1 MVRLISTCWST
12 ILSVHVQISRSEP
25 GSRPRTIGVI
35 TWMPCSGTSGTIRFG
50 RISGPPGEPPSSVP
64 HPIPTERPTTPTR
77 LTSLFMVVTFQFERQ
92 DDGVQ
97 PHWFDALHVHS
108 APVPHC
114 VVGPV
119 DEHVCVQKWVVLSP
133 MLEH

>member
-25 GSRPRTIGVI
+25 GARPRTIGVI

-50 RISGPPGEPPSSVP
+50 RTSGPPDEDPSSVP
-64 HPIPTERPTTPTR
+64 QPMPNARPTTPTR
-77 LTSLFMVVTFQFERQ
+77 LTSLFMVTFQLPRQ
-92 DDGVQ
+92 VDGVQ

-108 APVPHC
+108 APVPH
-114 VVGPV
+114 
-119 DEHVCVQKWVVLSP
+119 
-133 MLEH
+133 